1 MLDKTNVHE
10 QLTKVRDKSSVDI
23 LSGVKEFLNQSYVAS
38 LSSDDVK
45 RAKGVV
51 NDLNFDRLESQ
62 HIYHISQI
70 EKICV
75 NYRLRF
81 LDAKYY
87 KSDIPQQ
94 GLAKISYLNNEHNTE
109 LKGFKIM
116 APSKLFKLE
125 NADDPL
131 LFAPIGNGYYYFIH
145 KWGNDLHPL
154 RKMMMWPFKNLE
166 NFMLVTFLFSI
177 FSTFIIAETFMN
189 NASGSEYFLLF
200 LFMFKWIVAIAMYYG
215 FAKGKNFSESIWKS
229 KYYNA

>member
-1 MLDKTNVHE
+1 MLNKTNVYE
-10 QLTKVRDKSSVDI
+10 QLNKVRDKSSTDLI
-23 LSGVKEFLNQSYVAS
+23 A
-38 LSSDDVK
+38 DVK
-45 RAKGVV
+45 KWLQDSSYSKISSEDVKNARGDG
-51 NDLNFDRLESQ
+51 NNLNFDLLESQ
-62 HIYHISQI
+62 HIYHINQI

-94 GLAKISYLNNEHNTE
+94 GLAKINYLNHQHETE
-109 LKGFKIM
+109 LQGFKIM

-154 RKMMMWPFKNLE
+154 RRMMMWPVKNLE
-166 NFMLVTFLFSI
+166 NFMITTFI
-177 FSTFIIAETFMN
+177 FSVVSTLFVSEIFMN
-189 NASGSEYFLLF
+189 KASGSEIFLLF
-200 LFMFKWIVAIAMYYG
+200 LFVFKWIIAVAMYYG
-215 FAKGKNFSESIWKS
+215 FAKGKNFNESIWKS

>member
-1 MLDKTNVHE
+1 MLNKTNVYE
-10 QLTKVRDKSSVDI
+10 QLNKVRDKSSTDLI
-23 LSGVKEFLNQSYVAS
+23 A
-38 LSSDDVK
+38 DVK
-45 RAKGVV
+45 KWLQDSSYSKISSEDVKNARGDG
-51 NDLNFDRLESQ
+51 NNLNFDLLESQ
-62 HIYHISQI
+62 HIYHINQI

-94 GLAKISYLNNEHNTE
+94 GLAKINYLNHQHETE
-109 LKGFKIM
+109 LQGFKIM

-154 RKMMMWPFKNLE
+154 RRMMMWPVKNLE
-166 NFMLVTFLFSI
+166 NFMITTFI
-177 FSTFIIAETFMN
+177 FSVVSTLFVSETFMN
-189 NASGSEYFLLF
+189 KASGSEIFLLF
-200 LFMFKWIVAIAMYYG
+200 LFVFKWIIAVAMYYG
-215 FAKGKNFSESIWKS
+215 FAKGKNFNESIWKS

>member
-1 MLDKTNVHE
+1 MLNKTNVYE
-10 QLTKVRDKSSVDI
+10 RLNKVRDKSSTD
-23 LSGVKEFLNQSYVAS
+23 LLADVKKWLDDSSNST

-45 RAKGVV
+45 NATGDG
-51 NDLNFDRLESQ
+51 NNLNFDLLESQ
-62 HIYHISQI
+62 HIYHIDQI

-75 NYRLRF
+75 DYRLRF

-94 GLAKISYLNNEHNTE
+94 GLAKVNYLNQQHQTE
-109 LKGFKIM
+109 LQGFKIM

-154 RKMMMWPFKNLE
+154 RRMMMWPVKNLE
-166 NFMLVTFLFSI
+166 NFML
-177 FSTFIIAETFMN
+177 
-189 NASGSEYFLLF
+189 LL
-200 LFMFKWIVAIAMYYG
+200 
-215 FAKGKNFSESIWKS
+215 
-229 KYYNA
+229 

>member
-1 MLDKTNVHE
+1 MLNKTNVHE
-10 QLTKVRDKSSVDI
+10 RLSKLRDKSSSDVLSDVQSLLNNSSTDLKSNDI
-23 LSGVKEFLNQSYVAS
+23 KKSSGDSNDFEF
-38 LSSDDVK
+38 
-45 RAKGVV
+45 
-51 NDLNFDRLESQ
+51 DLLESEN
-62 HIYHISQI
+62 IYHINQI
-70 EKICV
+70 QEICI

-94 GLAKISYLNNEHNTE
+94 ALAKIKYLNDNHNTE
-109 LKGFKIM
+109 LHGFKIM

-154 RKMMMWPFKNLE
+154 RKLMMWPVKHLE
-166 NFMLVTFLFSI
+166 NFMLTSFVFSFLFTILVS
-177 FSTFIIAETFMN
+177 EVFMTD
-189 NASGSEYFLLF
+189 ASGTEFFLLF
-200 LFMFKWIVAIAMYYG
+200 MFMFKWIVAIAMYYG
-215 FAKGKNFSESIWKS
+215 FAKGKNFNTSIWKS

>member
-1 MLDKTNVHE
+1 MLNKTNVHE
-10 QLTKVRDKSSVDI
+10 RLNKVRDKSSTDLI
-23 LSGVKEFLNQSYVAS
+23 ADVKKWLEDSS
-38 LSSDDVK
+38 HSTLSSDDVK
-45 RAKGVV
+45 NASGDG
-51 NDLNFDRLESQ
+51 NDLNFDLLESQ
-62 HIYHISQI
+62 HIYHINQI

-75 NYRLRF
+75 DYRLRF

-94 GLAKISYLNNEHNTE
+94 GLAKISYLNQEHQTE
-109 LKGFKIM
+109 LQGFKIM

-154 RKMMMWPFKNLE
+154 RRMMMWPVKNLE
-166 NFMLVTFLFSI
+166 NFMFTTLVFSI
-177 FSTFIIAETFMN
+177 ISTFFISETFMN
-189 NASGSEYFLLF
+189 NASGTEFFLLF
-200 LFMFKWIVAIAMYYG
+200 LFVFKWIVAVAMYYG
-215 FAKGKNFSESIWKS
+215 FAKGKNFNESIWKS

>member
-1 MLDKTNVHE
+1 MLNKTNVHE
-10 QLTKVRDKSSVDI
+10 RLNKVRDRSSSDI
-23 LSGVKEFLNQSYVAS
+23 MSDVKELINQNDDAR
-38 LSSDDVK
+38 LSSDEVK
-45 RAKGVV
+45 NKSGEG
-51 NDLNFDRLESQ
+51 NDLDFDRLESQ
-62 HIYHISQI
+62 NIYHINQI

-75 NYRLRF
+75 DYRLRF

-94 GLAKISYLNNEHNTE
+94 GLAKLSYLEQEHGTE
-109 LKGFKIM
+109 LQGFKIM

-131 LFAPIGNGYYYFIH
+131 LFAPMGNGYYYFIH

-154 RKMMMWPFKNLE
+154 RKWMMWPVKCLE
-166 NFMLVTFLFSI
+166 NFMI
-177 FSTFIIAETFMN
+177 STFIFSFLSTFFISNVFMTE
-189 NASGSEYFLLF
+189 ASGTEFFLLF
-200 LFMFKWIVAIAMYYG
+200 LFMFKWIGAIAMYYG

>member
-1 MLDKTNVHE
+1 MLSKTNVHE
-10 QLTKVRDKSSVDI
+10 RLTKVRDNSTTDI
-23 LSGVKEFLNQSYVAS
+23 LSDVKELLNNEKISAP
-38 LSSDDVK
+38 SSEDVK
-45 RAKGVV
+45 NAEGNT
-51 NDLNFDRLESQ
+51 NDLNFDLLESD

-94 GLAKISYLNNEHNTE
+94 GLAKVSYLNQQHETE
-109 LKGFKIM
+109 LEGFKIM

-131 LFAPIGNGYYYFIH
+131 LFAPMGNGYFYFIH
-145 KWGNDLHPL
+145 KWGGDLHPL
-154 RKMMMWPFKNLE
+154 RRIMMWPVKSLE
-166 NFMLVTFLFSI
+166 NFML
-177 FSTFIIAETFMN
+177 STFIFSVLSTIFLSKIFMPD
-189 NASGSEYFLLF
+189 ASGTESFLLF
-200 LFMFKWIVAIAMYYG
+200 LFVFKWIAAIAMYYG
-215 FAKGKNFSESIWKS
+215 FAKGKNFNEAIWKS